1 VIVSALTRQEMATSE
16 RHTARGVEETAQKDE
31 RWLLSH
37 SAEDHR
43 AESQRREEGRSYTE
57 IESVWVQAGRQGGRQ
72 AGKGTETAAQQ
83 AGSIYIQAVPVV
95 SSS

>member
-1 VIVSALTRQEMATSE
+1 MATSE

-43 AESQRREEGRSYTE
+43 AESQRREEGRPYTE
-57 IESVWVQAGRQGGRQ
+57 IESEWVQAGRQ
-72 AGKGTETAAQQ
+72 AGSKGTETAAQQ